1 MSQNQENQE
10 SQPTENN
17 IISDD
22 DCSVVSEC
30 EFELEQEPKTFQENN
45 ILNRNWVLWYHDPN
59 NMDYT
64 LASYINLGLIKS
76 IEGFWHYYN
85 QLKHIQL
92 QNGMFFLM
100 LEGVLPT
107 WEDTINGGFWSYK
120 IDKKDIVQAWTKLSI
135 FMLSDNFVDKN
146 ENGDKLDD
154 EIIGISISPK
164 KTFTILKV
172 WLKNDLLKDK
182 VKINNEIPFIKNE
195 EPIYRSH
202 LETKKKEEQIRNNSS

>member
-1 MSQNQENQE
+1 MSQNQENQTLE
-10 SQPTENN
+10 EVVIP
-17 IISDD
+17 DD
-22 DCSVVSEC
+22 DSSVVSES
-30 EFELEQEPKTFQENN
+30 EQEQERESKIFQENN
-45 ILNRNWVLWYHDPN
+45 ILNRNWILWYHDPN
-59 NMDYT
+59 NMDYS
-64 LASYINLGLIKS
+64 LSSYINLGLIKS

-135 FMLSDNFVDKN
+135 FMLSDNFVDVN
-146 ENGDKLDD
+146 ENGDKLDN

-172 WLKNDLLKDK
+172 WLNNDSLKEQ
-182 VKINNEIPFIKNE
+182 VKINTEIPFIKNE

-202 LETKKKEEQIRNNSS
+202 LETKKKEEQIRNNAS